1 MKVACADEIRKID
14 KYCIENIKLPG
25 IVLME
30 TAAIR
35 VVENIDISK
44 YDTFVV
50 ICGKGNNGGDGF
62 AVARHLYLKGKKL
75 SVYLVGS
82 ENGIDGDA
90 AINFSVL
97 KNMGIKIQSINN
109 VEDIN
114 ELRENIEGS
123 DVTIDALF
131 GTGLAR
137 NVEGIY
143 DTVITVMN
151 ENSSYIISI
160 DVPSG
165 FDSDTGKVHG
175 NCVRANKTIS
185 FQMYKCGFLNY
196 GSDKY
201 TGKIIVEDIGI
212 PEVVINKFHSK
223 EFITDESMV
232 RESLYTRDK
241 YSHKGDYGKVLI
253 IAGSKGYTGAAY
265 ISTEGAVKSGA
276 GLVTL
281 CCPDDIAG
289 ILSSKLIEAMTVTY
303 EDEEKLVKHIRN
315 SSAIAIGPGM
325 GNSQFTLKLLKT
337 VLDTANCPVVID
349 ADAINVLQGN
359 EGLLKNRK
367 ESILIT
373 PHLGEM
379 SRITGLSIEYI
390 RENRI
395 EVAKKFAEENGIIVL
410 LKGYNTII
418 TDGSTVIINPT
429 GNSSMASGG
438 MGDCLTGIIA
448 SFLGQGYNSMQ
459 AAALAAY
466 IHGYCGEVLSEKMF
480 CVSASNILEK
490 IPFAIK
496 ELQSLL

>member
-1 MKVACADEIRKID
+1 MKVACSDEMRKID
-14 KYCIENIKLPG
+14 RYCIENIKLPG
-25 IVLME
+25 IILME

-35 VVENIDISK
+35 VMENIDSSK
-44 YDTFVV
+44 YNTFVV

-62 AVARHLYLKGKKL
+62 AVARHLYLKGKKI

-82 ENGIDGDA
+82 ENGITGDA
-90 AINFSVL
+90 EINFSVL
-97 KNMGIKIQSINN
+97 RNMGIKIESINN

-114 ELRENIEGS
+114 ELRENIQNS
-123 DVTIDALF
+123 DITIDALL
-131 GTGLAR
+131 GTGLMR

-165 FDSDTGKVHG
+165 LDSDTGKVRG

-185 FQMYKCGFLNY
+185 LQMYKKGFLNY

-201 TGKIIVEDIGI
+201 TGEIVVEDIGI
-212 PEVVINKFHSK
+212 PQAVINKFHSK
-223 EFITDESMV
+223 EYITDKSMIK
-232 RESLYTRDK
+232 ENLHARDK
-241 YSHKGDYGKVLI
+241 YCHKGDYGRVLI

-281 CCPDDIAG
+281 CCPQDIAE
-289 ILSSKLIEAMTVTY
+289 ILNSKLIEAMTITC
-303 EDEEKLVKHIRN
+303 EDRDRLDKQIKN
-315 SSAIAIGPGM
+315 SDAIAIGPGM
-325 GNSQFTLKLLKT
+325 GNSQSTLELLEII
-337 VLDTANCPVVID
+337 LDTADCPMVID
-349 ADAINVLQGN
+349 ADAINVLHGN
-359 EGLLKNRK
+359 IKLLKNRK
-367 ESILIT
+367 QSIIIT

-379 SRITGLSIEYI
+379 SRITGLSIDYI

-395 EVAKKFAEENGIIVL
+395 EVAKKFSEENGIVVL

-418 TDGSTVIINPT
+418 TDGSMVIVNPT

-438 MGDCLTGIIA
+438 MGDCLTGIIT
-448 SFLGQGYNSMQ
+448 SFMGQGYDPMQ
-459 AAALAAY
+459 AAAMAAY
-466 IHGYCGEVLSEKMF
+466 IHGYCGEVLSEEMF

-496 ELQSLL
+496 KLQQC